1 MNRISITIFLLTVLL
16 SASCAHKSYETVVP
30 DSALKG
36 KKEITFLLDGK
47 KGRLNV
53 QAAMD
58 AKTEGDAT
66 VRFYVITNRG
76 VAFRSEDIHKGDAPT
91 AVSVDLKGVTE
102 LCLYAEPVAGDKAIE
117 KVVWEGARFT
127 VQTEPV
133 LKTSVTEEPYILT
146 PPPATAPRINGA
158 KIVGASVGKP
168 FMFNIATTGERP
180 LIFEAAGLPEGLTLD
195 AGKGLITGVA
205 TKEGRYVVPV
215 KAKNSRDECRDTLEI
230 VIGGGLA
237 LTPHMGWNSWYCYQ
251 TRVTQ
256 DIMEKSAKA
265 MYDKGLINFGYTYVN
280 IDDGWEVKVNSDDP
294 VLGGQVRNP
303 DGTIRTNK
311 NFPDMRR
318 MTDYIHSLG
327 LKAGLYSSPG
337 LATCANYAGSLHYE
351 GQDVNSYCD
360 WGFDF
365 LKYDWCSYGRE
376 VKHHPVSQED
386 LKKPYLLIDSI
397 LKRADRDIILNICQY
412 GMGEVWKWGK
422 SVGGHSWR
430 TAGDIGWNTPELIS
444 TMFTAGIFQETIRQ
458 YSGPDGWNDP
468 DYLLFGKIWN
478 WQEERDMPS
487 PMSPSEQYTCMTL
500 WCMMSAP
507 LIFSGELVSL
517 DEFTQNVLCN
527 AEVIDVNQD
536 RLGKPG
542 YSVYKQ
548 DFTEIWKKELHDG
561 STAIAIFNKSPLKSL
576 VSVDWKSI
584 GYETK
589 KTVRDLWRQKDLG
602 TTAKASQ
609 FEIPRHGC
617 VLLKVK

>member
-1 MNRISITIFLLTVLL
+1 MNIPIFLLAVLL
-16 SASCAHKSYETVVP
+16 SASCTRKPYETVVP
-30 DSALKG
+30 DSDLKG

-58 AKTEGDAT
+58 DPTGGDAT
-66 VRFYVITNRG
+66 LRFYVITNRG
-76 VAFRSEDIHKGDAPT
+76 VAFQSEDMHRNDAPVT
-91 AVSVDLKGVTE
+91 VSIDLKGITE
-102 LCLYAEPVAGDKAIE
+102 LCLYVEPVAGDKAIE
-117 KVVWEGARFT
+117 KAVWKNARFT

-133 LKTSVTEEPYILT
+133 LKIPAAEEPYILT
-146 PPPATAPRINGA
+146 PPPAAAPRINGA
-158 KIVGASVGKP
+158 KIVGASAGKP
-168 FMFNIATTGERP
+168 FMFNIATTGDRP
-180 LIFEAAGLPEGLTLD
+180 LLFEAAGLPEGLTLD

-205 TKEGRYVVPV
+205 VTEGRYVVPV
-215 KAKNSRDECRDTLEI
+215 RAKNSSGECRDTIEI

-237 LTPHMGWNSWYCYQ
+237 LTPHMGWNSWYCHQ

-265 MYDKGLINFGYTYVN
+265 MHDKGLINFGYTYVN
-280 IDDGWEVKVNSDDP
+280 IDDGWEVKANSDDP
-294 VLGGQVRNP
+294 VLGGPVRNP

-311 NFPDMRR
+311 NFPDPRK

-337 LATCANYAGSLHYE
+337 LTTCAGYAGSLHHE
-351 GQDVNSYCD
+351 VQDVKSYCD

-376 VKHHPVSQED
+376 VGDPHSQED

-444 TMFTAGIFQETIRQ
+444 TMFTAGFFQETIRQ

-478 WQEERDMPS
+478 WQEERDVPS

-517 DEFTQNVLCN
+517 DAFTQNVLCN

-536 RLGKPG
+536 RLGKSG
-542 YSVYKQ
+542 YRVYKR

-561 STAIAIFNKSPLKSL
+561 STAIALFNQSPLPSS
-576 VSVDWKSI
+576 VSVDWKSL
-584 GYETK
+584 GYDAK
-589 KTVRDLWRQKDLG
+589 NTVRDLWRQKDLG
-602 TTAKASQ
+602 STAKTSP

-617 VLLKVK
+617 VLLKVN